1 MPIIPSRREFLVFSA
16 MAAVAAT
23 APPPVRAQT
32 TTLRVG
38 YIPIIPMTQL
48 FIMEGEGWTREAGLK
63 LDLTSFSSGPAMIQ
77 ALASNSLDV
86 AYVGIGPAMLARS
99 RGIDIKVL
107 ASNIIEQVAL
117 IGQGLLPGILAQVP
131 SSPSEGF
138 HRFRQQTGRPA
149 KIATLPQGSVPDSVL
164 RYYLQVVAKVAPE
177 DVEIV
182 GVGEEQVQQ
191 SLLAGAVDGASI
203 LEPILTIVQERDPTA
218 QIVAPAAAMLPRQP
232 GAVVAVREA
241 AIAAN
246 RAAVAKLV
254 ELHVKATQFSKAEP
268 EKTAQHVTA
277 FVGKGLVDPSIIA
290 KALRSPSTNL
300 VADPHIIVESTRL
313 LQDFQQ
319 SLGVQIKPV
328 NLDELF
334 DHSFYNAVVR
344 A

>member
-1 MPIIPSRREFLVFSA
+1 MPMVPSRREFMLLSA
-16 MAAVAAT
+16 AALAT
-23 APPPVRAQT
+23 ASAPLPVLAAPA
-32 TTLRVG
+32 TLRVG

-48 FIMEGEGWTREAGLK
+48 FIMEGEGWTKAAGLN
-63 LDLTSFSSGPAMIQ
+63 LELTSFSSGPAMIQ
-77 ALASNSLDV
+77 ALASGSLDV
-86 AYVGIGPAMLARS
+86 AYVGIGPAMVARS
-99 RGIDIKVL
+99 RGIDVKVL

-117 IGQGLLPGILAQVP
+117 IGRGTLPGIMAQVP
-131 SSPSEGF
+131 ESPAEGF
-138 HRFRQQTGRPA
+138 RRFRVQTGRPA
-149 KIATLPQGSVPDSVL
+149 KIATLPPGSVPDSVL

-177 DVEIV
+177 DVQVI

-191 SLLAGAVDGASI
+191 ALLAGVVDGASI
-203 LEPILTIVQERDPTA
+203 LEPILTIVQEREPTA
-218 QIVAPAAAMLPRQP
+218 RIVAPANAMLPRQP

-254 ELHVKATQFSKAEP
+254 ELHVKATRFAREEP
-268 EKTAQHVTA
+268 DRTARHVTD
-277 FVGKGLVDPSIIA
+277 FVGKGLVDPTVIA
-290 KALRSPSTNL
+290 RALRSPSTNL

-334 DHSFYNAVVR
+334 DHSFYDAVAR